1 MHTRE
6 SSIVM
11 PSVPPRHRANAS
23 TPIRRQRHAHRARLP
38 RIAARALI
46 ATATAALLVVAGWA
60 PAALAATAAPDA
72 VVNIATDR
80 TTVGWHDTSTFTFT
94 VENSVAVP
102 LTDGDVTLTV
112 PTFDGTDASGKPV
125 DWWTAGIHCTATGGA
140 VCPTGP
146 WTFATA
152 TGAVSATG
160 LAVPQGGKLTFT
172 ATAQHIATSTQS
184 ARASIQVSSPLGD
197 LAPGTN
203 TADLTYQYTLAGFAH
218 GVAITLDDH
227 DPAGLVADVT
237 ITNTGSQ
244 TFDLLTAQW
253 SSGIP
258 VAAGTAASPG
268 DPAFS
273 GVGCDQT
280 ASTGD
285 CAAVTGVG
293 GGPIAATTAGGG
305 AQVSGLQPGRT
316 IVLRVTY
323 TRGTPGCGS
332 APVTW
337 PFDVD
342 TLAGVPAET
351 DGSVADNT
359 AHAET
364 TWTPPACRNFDLRT
378 DAADAVPAAGAWAPG
393 GPFAYTA
400 TYSNAGPDGVT
411 DAYLQ
416 AEAPSRLPGAAS
428 TFDLAAITCTATG
441 GAVCPASWAVDGSGD
456 TPESQRI
463 RSSAVTVPA
472 GGTLTVTY
480 HGTYQNIDDATQC
493 RPMTVDFRTLIGTD
507 TGTDADSTGD
517 DELLGTFQGNNGRVV
532 RTDALQ
538 GRDCALRPY
547 DLGVV
552 KTGPFLDAAGTTPA
566 GTLQPGQLVYF
577 QLDVTN
583 NSVNSTDL
591 TEYSIDDQ
599 ASVGFNAM
607 YQTATG
613 TSGTGLV
620 PDGITCQSVANGA
633 ACPTAPPQSD
643 GDPAYWYSTSDR
655 MTDVSL
661 IHYDIT
667 TPAGSPAA
675 MPVGGEI
682 RLTVPFRAPLIKPE
696 FAQCSPQSAAIDA
709 NNDVGVPSSIAPDLV
724 DWDPYGN
731 NSDFVEFSIDHPT
744 CTTSLSVVKTA
755 TSPHFDADG
764 DATFTI
770 TATNTST
777 SGLEV
782 PRLRDAFTSAAGLTL
797 SDVDLAAST
806 VTCAAGPGA
815 SCPSYTVHPG
825 SSQGV
830 DGADTPI
837 AADANPSFSAFFD
850 ASWSTPGDGTPTMAP
865 GSSVTFTVTMA
876 LPRTPTGDLTNRA
889 MFGASDDDPLRWP
902 TVIDSATVSP
912 RPGGTGLSVTK
923 SVDPTVAYAGE
934 TITYTSVFTN
944 YSGQSRTAYLADPLD
959 ATLRAGNPSG
969 FGGVAC
975 SPSPRATDGVVGATC
990 PTPLASTADGITAG
1004 PFTMPAHSS
1013 FTITYTAAAPLGGY
1027 SSAPNSVRFFQ
1038 SPDAVSDGDAQAQAN
1053 AAFLSRASLAGTVF
1067 VDADYDNA
1075 LSAKD
1080 TGLPGVLITLTGT
1093 DERGAAVTLYA
1104 CTNASGYY
1112 AFAAGETVYAARPDC
1127 AHPATAPVPGFVGL
1141 IPGTYAVTQTQ
1152 PDGFTSTTPSSFV
1165 GSHGGTAGTDTV
1177 TGVTLA
1183 ARGAAIHYDFGEQQF
1198 GSIGDTVWLDSNANG
1213 LQDAGEHG
1221 VDGFAITLNGTDVT
1235 GAPVS
1240 TTTTT
1245 DSLGHYVFDQL
1256 RPGSYTITFSPASLG
1271 AGQTFTTQGAGG
1283 DPALD
1288 SDGDPAT
1295 GVTGTIALGAGEHRT
1310 DIDQG
1315 VVGPEIA
1322 TPPAPPGPPV
1332 PPTPPVPPVPPLA
1345 PPVPPLT
1352 PLPPVN
1358 APGTPSAPSGAPAGR
1373 LASTGSDLSGGLT
1386 SLALVAVLAGAVLLA
1401 TRRKR
1406 RPGRG

>member
-1 MHTRE
+1 
-6 SSIVM
+6 M
-11 PSVPPRHRANAS
+11 PSVPPRHRASAG
-23 TPIRRQRHAHRARLP
+23 TPIHHRRHARLP
-38 RIAARALI
+38 RLAARALI

-102 LTDGDVTLTV
+102 LTDGDVTLIV

-152 TGAVSATG
+152 TGAVGATG

-218 GVAITLDDH
+218 GVAVTLDDH
-227 DPAGLVADVT
+227 DPASLVADVT

-244 TFDLLTAQW
+244 AFDLLTAQW

-258 VAAGTAASPG
+258 VAVGAPASQG

-273 GVGCDQT
+273 GVSCDQA

-285 CAAVTGVG
+285 CSAVTGVG

-305 AQVSGLQPGRT
+305 AQVSGLQPGRS

-400 TYSNAGPDGVT
+400 TYSNAGPDGIT

-416 AEAPSRLPGAAS
+416 AEAPARLSGAAS

-441 GAVCPASWAVDGSGD
+441 GASCPASWAVDGTGA
-456 TPESQRI
+456 TPERERI
-463 RSSAVTVPA
+463 RSGSVSVPA

-480 HGTYQNIDDATQC
+480 HGTYQNIDDAMLC
-493 RPMTVDFRTLIGTD
+493 RPATVAFRTLVWTD
-507 TGTDADSTGD
+507 AGTDAHSTGD
-517 DELLGTFQGNNGRVV
+517 DDVFGTFQGNNGRVV
-532 RTDALQ
+532 RSDALQ
-538 GRDCALRPY
+538 SRACASRPY

-552 KTGPFLDAAGTTPA
+552 KTGPFLDAAATTPA
-566 GTLQPGQLVYF
+566 GALRPGQLVYF
-577 QLDVTN
+577 LLDVTN
-583 NSVNSTDL
+583 NTVDSTDL
-591 TEYSIDDQ
+591 TEYTIDDQ
-599 ASVGFNAM
+599 ASIGFNPM
-607 YQTATG
+607 YQPATG
-613 TSGTGLV
+613 TSGTGIV
-620 PDGITCQSVANGA
+620 ADKITCQSVANGA
-633 ACPTAPPQSD
+633 ACPTAPPETD
-643 GDPAYWYSTSDR
+643 GNPDFWFDPATR
-655 MTDVSL
+655 MTDTEL
-661 IHYDIT
+661 LHYDIS
-667 TPAGSPAA
+667 TPAGDPAA

-682 RLTVPFRAPLIKPE
+682 RLTVPYRAPLIKPE
-696 FAQCSPQSAAIDA
+696 FAQCSPQSAAIA
-709 NNDVGVPSSIAPDLV
+709 GNNFVSVPTGIAPDLV
-724 DWDPYGN
+724 DRDPYGN
-731 NSDFVEFSIDHPT
+731 NSDFVEFSVDHPT

-755 TSPHFDADG
+755 TSPYFDTDG

-782 PRLRDAFTSAAGLTL
+782 PRLRDAFTSAAGLSL
-797 SDVDLAAST
+797 AEVDLAHTT
-806 VTCAAGPGA
+806 VTCVAGAGA
-815 SCPSYTVHPG
+815 SCPDYTVHPG
-825 SSQGV
+825 SRQGV
-830 DGADTPI
+830 DGATSPVGQDADPSL
-837 AADANPSFSAFFD
+837 AALFD
-850 ASWSTPGDGTPTMAP
+850 ASWSTPGDGAATMSA

-876 LPRTPTGDLTNRA
+876 LPRTPSGDLTNRA
-889 MFGASDDDPLRWP
+889 MFGASDDDPLKWP
-902 TVIDSATVSP
+902 TVIDRATVGP
-912 RPGGTGLSVTK
+912 RPGSAGLSVTK
-923 SVDPTVAYAGE
+923 TVDPTVAYAGE
-934 TITYTSVFTN
+934 TIVYTSVFTN
-944 YSGQSRTAYLADPLD
+944 YSDQSRTASLADPLD
-959 ATLRAGNPSG
+959 ATLRADNPTG
-969 FGGVAC
+969 FGAVTC
-975 SPSPRATDGVVGATC
+975 SPSPRATDGVVGASC
-990 PTPLASTADGITAG
+990 PAPLTSAADGITAG

-1013 FTITYTAAAPLGGY
+1013 FTITYTATAPLGGY
-1027 SSAPNSVRFFQ
+1027 SSAPNSVRLFQ

-1067 VDADYDNA
+1067 VDTDYDDA
-1075 LSAKD
+1075 LSAPD
-1080 TGLPGVLITLTGT
+1080 SGLPGVLITLTGT

-1112 AFAAGETVYAARPDC
+1112 AFAAGETVYADRPDC
-1127 AHPATAPVPGFVGL
+1127 AHPATAPVAGFVGL

-1165 GSHGGTAGTDTV
+1165 GSHGGTSGTDTV
-1177 TGVTLA
+1177 TGVTLTA
-1183 ARGAAIHYDFGEQQF
+1183 GDAAIHYDFGEQQF
-1198 GSIGDTVWLDSNANG
+1198 GSIGDTVWLDANANG
-1213 LQDAGEHG
+1213 LQDAGEPG
-1221 VDGFAITLNGTDVT
+1221 VDGFAVTLSGTDVT

-1240 TTTTT
+1240 ATTST
-1245 DSLGHYVFDQL
+1245 DALGHYVFDHL
-1256 RPGSYTITFSPASLG
+1256 RPGSYTVTFSPASLG
-1271 AGQTFTTQGAGG
+1271 AGQAFTTQGAGG

-1295 GVTGTIALGAGEHRT
+1295 GVTGTIALGAGEHRS

-1315 VVGPEIA
+1315 VVGPAIA
-1322 TPPAPPGPPV
+1322 APPAPPGLPAPPGPP
-1332 PPTPPVPPVPPLA
+1332 TPPVPPLA
-1345 PPVPPLT
+1345 PPVSPVT
-1352 PLPPVN
+1352 PLPPV
-1358 APGTPSAPSGAPAGR
+1358 GTPDAPSAPSGASASR
-1373 LASTGSDLSGGLT
+1373 LATTGADISGGLT
-1386 SLALVAVLAGAVLLA
+1386 SLALAAVLAGAVLLA
-1401 TRRKR
+1401 TRRRR